1 MGPIVAI
8 PGIALVGLARAEK
21 ARRMLARAPFGY
33 VVNPMPYAFQIVA
46 VKAIHVANGTTRVR
60 TIGGWL
66 KRTGRR

>member
-8 PGIALVGLARAEK
+8 PGIARDFLRVAEAYGRAGDAE
-21 ARRMLARAPFGY
+21 RACQYEQLTGRLIRE
-33 VVNPMPYAFQIVA
+33 ATS
-46 VKAIHVANGTTRVR
+46 VKWVR